1 MTSMSNRAIQEAITN
16 KDLVID
22 PLNFDNIKAS
32 CIDLTLASTIDF
44 FVQQSQLILYLFKK
58 MPKMSYSN

>member
-1 MTSMSNRAIQEAITN
+1 MYSMCNRAIHEAIKN
-16 KDLVID
+16 KDLLIG

-44 FVQQSQLILYLFKK
+44 FVQQSQLILYLFKRC
-58 MPKMSYSN
+58 PS